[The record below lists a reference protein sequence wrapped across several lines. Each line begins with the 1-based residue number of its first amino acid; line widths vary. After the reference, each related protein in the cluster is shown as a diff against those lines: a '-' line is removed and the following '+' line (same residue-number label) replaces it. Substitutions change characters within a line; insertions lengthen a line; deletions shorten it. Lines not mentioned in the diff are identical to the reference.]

1 MHAKIVKQESPQ
13 SFRFNQKYV
22 KIMCFAKFA
31 ELCLKGSN

>member
-22 KIMCFAKFA
+22 KIMRLANFA
-31 ELCLKGSN
+31 ELRTEGFN

>member
-22 KIMCFAKFA
+22 KIVYFAKFSD
-31 ELCLKGSN
+31 LRTKGFN

>member
-22 KIMCFAKFA
+22 KIVRFAKFA
-31 ELCLKGSN
+31 ELRKKGLN

>member
-22 KIMCFAKFA
+22 NIIRFAKFA
-31 ELCLKGSN
+31 ELKTKGFN

>member
-22 KIMCFAKFA
+22 KIMCFANFA
-31 ELCLKGSN
+31 ELRTKGFN

>member
-22 KIMCFAKFA
+22 KMARFTKFA
-31 ELCLKGSN
+31 ELRTKGFN

>member
-22 KIMCFAKFA
+22 KIFCFAKFA
-31 ELCLKGSN
+31 EYKNKRI

>member
-22 KIMCFAKFA
+22 RMIYFAKFA
-31 ELCLKGSN
+31 ELRTKGFN

>member
-22 KIMCFAKFA
+22 KII
-31 ELCLKGSN
+31 CLPNLQN

>member
-22 KIMCFAKFA
+22 KIM
-31 ELCLKGSN
+31 LLNMQN